1 MNNTDE
7 VDKRLYKDLQE
18 DIQIPDRYKEVI
30 EECLNNDLEYEKK
43 HSYKLAKIIATVF
56 ASLILSIGIVYA
68 VNEAKGELEYIVIGN
83 KIVEVSKGKTREDL
97 LREKEL
103 ETIRIH
109 GEEAQSSDESIGNNK
124 VYIPKPSEKYVIL
137 EQKLINL
144 ADKYGKKDEYEL
156 LKEQI
161 LKQVEEEGTIGIVT
175 ENHEKICEIF
185 MDLYKNEN
193 LTEDEK
199 QSVKDFLE
207 MILYNDVDKDLENRI
222 RDLIY

>member
-7 VDKRLYKDLQE
+7 LDKKLYKDLQE
-18 DIQIPDRYKEVI
+18 GIQIPDRYKEVI

-43 HSYKLAKIIATVF
+43 HSYKLAKIIATVC

-68 VNEAKGELEYIVIGN
+68 VNEAKREPEYIIIGN

-103 ETIRIH
+103 ENLQIH
-109 GEEAQSSDESIGNNK
+109 GEETQQSDESTGDGGDNK
-124 VYIPKPSEKYVIL
+124 GYIPKPSEEYVIL

-161 LKQVEEEGTIGIVT
+161 EEQGTIGVVT

-199 QSVKDFLE
+199 QSVKEFLE
-207 MILYNDVDKDLENRI
+207 MILFNELDKDLENRI

>member
-7 VDKRLYKDLQE
+7 LDKRLYKDLQE

-43 HSYKLAKIIATVF
+43 HSYKLAKIIATVC
-56 ASLILSIGIVYA
+56 ASLILSVGIVYA
-68 VNEAKGELEYIVIGN
+68 VNKAKGEPEYIVIGN
-83 KIVEVSKGKTREDL
+83 KMVEVAKGKTKEDYL
-97 LREKEL
+97 LEKEL
-103 ETIRIH
+103 ATVEPINEKSTDSNVNENINDKVI
-109 GEEAQSSDESIGNNK
+109 EEK
-124 VYIPKPSEKYVIL
+124 VSEEYVIL
-137 EQKLINL
+137 EQKLMNL

-161 LKQVEEEGTIGIVT
+161 EEEGTIGIVT
-175 ENHEKICEIF
+175 ENHEKLCDIF
-185 MDLYKNEN
+185 MDLYKNED

-199 QSVKDFLE
+199 QAVKDFLE
-207 MILYNDVDKDLENRI
+207 MILFNELDKDLENRI